1 MPVFAAPSDAPFC
14 IDARDAWILDQDT
27 GGVLHAL
34 QRIRQAE
41 AASATPERLRQ
52 LDARIERLKRG
63 T

>member
-1 MPVFAAPSDAPFC
+1 MPVFAVPSDTPFY

-27 GGVLHAL
+27 GGVLYAL

-52 LDARIERLKRG
+52 LDAKIKRLNKSS
-63 T
+63 